1 MRPTWSGG
9 RRLSPHARAASVGRM
24 MVASRAR
31 MRRALAFHLA
41 LVLTLAGAGCARRT
55 AVPPPV
61 PPVAP
66 RAVPGYEGRV
76 DSLAAVDASGLAGRR
91 IALDPGH
98 GGFFRGALGVNGLTE
113 AEVNLGV
120 ALRLRDLLAARGAR
134 VFLTRDRDLDFTT
147 PADSSLRSDLAE
159 RTRLAGAFAPDLF
172 VSIHHNADAGGRH
185 DVNET
190 QTYYKLG
197 DDGPSLDVAQ
207 DIHRALVRN
216 VGIRPHKVVPG
227 NYFVLRGSEAPA
239 VLTETSYITNP
250 DVEERLRLPE
260 KQQLEAE
267 ALFMGIARY
276 FVRPAPVITRFAAEA
291 PGTRAGDSLFASAHP
306 RLVATV
312 RGAFDEVALEV
323 DGAPQA
329 PLRVDSLLV
338 FEPRGGRWSGGP
350 HEATLRVRLNGVGSA
365 LARRVRFAIAADVA
379 RLEVDVPGGGPT
391 FEDPVAAVRILLR
404 EASGAVHR
412 DTTVGGAPRVRVRR
426 LSGDGVVPRDTVLE
440 VRDGVAWGYFRRVPR
455 SGLRGGRFQAEVV
468 AKRAPARATFSL
480 VPVAKRSSWTGFAL
494 HMPEA
499 TPLREARSTREPEPA
514 VTWINRD
521 GFAVLARDTAG
532 RAAIPQLPGFRAW
545 GEAGALPPRMTRVA
559 GGVLH
564 GRRITLDPEG
574 GGEDPAGVGVS
585 GTRASH
591 LNLET
596 ARILGRFLTAAGA
609 EVHFT
614 RPGDVGPT
622 EIQRVQGSEAFRAE
636 RYLRIGHR
644 ARRFGYYFSS
654 PAGRRWA
661 TGATEA
667 WNALGLVPPPMVEDA
682 LYPLQQTSC
691 PALYA
696 SPARVDSAGDEQA
709 LLAPGA
715 LRAEAYA
722 LYLSLAREWAPD
734 ARWEIDSLEVR
745 DDGGAPVQGALVTL
759 GGALVL
765 ETDARGRVRFA
776 RTEPGPL
783 EAVVDERRV
792 RARAVLLDSTRGAI
806 LTGPRGG

>member
-1 MRPTWSGG
+1 
-9 RRLSPHARAASVGRM
+9 M

-31 MRRALAFHLA
+31 MRRALALHLA
-41 LVLTLAGAGCARRT
+41 AALLLAGAGCARRI
-55 AVPPPV
+55 AVPPLIPPA

-66 RAVPGYEGRV
+66 RAVPGYAGLV

-113 AEVNLGV
+113 SEVNLAV
-120 ALRLRDLLAARGAR
+120 ALRLRDLLAARGAI
-134 VFLTRDRDLDFTT
+134 VFLTRDRDADFLV

-159 RTRLAGAFAPDLF
+159 RARLANGFAPDLF
-172 VSIHHNADAGGRH
+172 VSIHHNADAGGAH

-207 DIHRALVRN
+207 DLHRALVRN

-227 NYFVLRGSEAPA
+227 NYFVLRGSDAPA

-250 DVEERLRLPE
+250 DVEQRLRLPE
-260 KQQLEAE
+260 NQRLEAE
-267 ALFMGIARY
+267 ALFIGIARY
-276 FVRPAPVITRFAAEA
+276 FVRPVPVVARFVAASPSAP
-291 PGTRAGDSLFASAHP
+291 AGDSLFTTAHP
-306 RLVATV
+306 RLVAVV
-312 RGAFDEVALEV
+312 RGAFDEVDLEV
-323 DGAPQA
+323 DGVPQQ
-329 PLRVDSLLV
+329 PLRMDSLLV
-338 FEPRGGRWSGGP
+338 FEPRGGRWAGGP

-365 LARRVRFAIAADVA
+365 LARRVRFAIGAGVA
-379 RLEVDVPGGGPT
+379 RLEVDAPGGGPT
-391 FEDPVAAVRILLR
+391 FEDPVAAVRILMR

-412 DTTVGGAPRVRVRR
+412 DTTVGGIPRVRVRR
-426 LSGDGVVPRDTVLE
+426 LAGDGIVPRETVL
-440 VRDGVAWGYFRRVPR
+440 VARDGVAWGYFRRVPR
-455 SGLRGGRFQAEVV
+455 TGLRGGRFRAEVV
-468 AKRAPARATFSL
+468 SSGRPAVAEFSL
-480 VPVAKRSSWTGFAL
+480 TPVPKRPAWAGFAL
-494 HMPEA
+494 LMPEG
-499 TPLREARSTREPEPA
+499 TPLREARSTREPEPE
-514 VTWINRD
+514 VRWINRD
-521 GFAVLARDTAG
+521 GFALIERDTTG
-532 RAAIPQLPGFRAW
+532 RAVVPRLPGYRTW
-545 GEAGALPPRMTRVA
+545 GEAGALPPRIIAVA

-574 GGEDPAGVGVS
+574 GGEDPAGVGSS

-591 LNLET
+591 LNFET
-596 ARILGRFLTAAGA
+596 ARVLARFLTAAGA
-609 EVHFT
+609 EVHLT

-644 ARRFGYYFSS
+644 VRRLGYYFSS

-661 TGATEA
+661 TGATAA
-667 WNALGLVPPPMVEDA
+667 WSALGMPPPPLIEDA

-696 SPARVDSAGDEQA
+696 SPARVDSAPDEQS

-722 LYLSLAREWAPD
+722 LFLSLAHEWAPD

-745 DDGGAPVQGALVTL
+745 DEGSAPVQGALVTL

-792 RARAVLLDSTRGAI
+792 RARVVLLDSTRGAI